1 MATLDQFYTKSHVS
15 KELFDLLQTEIDI
28 CDFDVLL
35 EPSAGRGA
43 FFMLL
48 DKGKREGIDLEPK
61 CTGVKKGDFF
71 DYSPDPSKKYLVVGN
86 PPFGRG
92 CSLAV
97 KFFNKAAEF
106 ADVIAFIIPR
116 TFKRISI
123 KNRLALNFA
132 LFKSHD
138 LPIKPCCFE
147 PAMSAKCCF
156 QIWRRGDIAR
166 QKIVLPKTHTDFVF
180 LRLGPL
186 DQRNQPTP
194 PQGADFAL
202 KAYGGKCGFITS
214 TKLESL
220 RPKSWHW
227 LKSNIDADMLIER
240 FNHLDYSVSCD
251 TVRQNSIGRGELVQ
265 LYQKYMDL
273 I

>member
-214 TKLESL
+214 TKLEAL

-227 LKSNIDADMLIER
+227 LKSYIDVGMLIER